1 MKPRKYQFNNSSI
14 TIIFGDITESVADV
28 IVSSDDT
35 GISMGGGVSKSL
47 LSKGGEFIQRDAQR
61 KLPATVGDVIVSTAG
76 NLENQKYIFHCLT
89 LFFDERNDMEKK
101 ASKSAKKQASAQ
113 PLNFPSVEKAIPHIR
128 ADLSKLPHT

>member
-76 NLENQKYIFHCLT
+76 NLENQKYIFHCLQKYV
-89 LFFDERNDMEKK
+89 FHFPAHHMANDM
-101 ASKSAKKQASAQ
+101 AAHS
-113 PLNFPSVEKAIPHIR
+113 
-128 ADLSKLPHT
+128 DLCYRFDLQSHC